1 MKTKSLECFFRSI
14 CLLASAL
21 LLGAAATPAQTASP
35 DVGLVTSLAGAAT
48 YWNQEEQKK
57 PAPVRALM
65 KVRRGDRL
73 KLAGAA
79 ALTLLYF
86 ASGRQE
92 TWKGPVTLMVGDLES
107 VAAKDQKPLPQP
119 EVRILPTKV
128 TKRIEG
134 APLPLPRSSTTYSG
148 VIHTMAPR
156 GAPSERVK
164 TAAPLSEEA
173 RAKIKEAERI
183 YQDLKT
189 RAAADDVTPELYFLG
204 VLADYRQYPEM
215 DKILAAMLQK
225 QPGDATLE
233 ELKAW
238 LRSQP

>member
-1 MKTKSLECFFRSI
+1 MKTKMVACFFRSI
-14 CLLASAL
+14 CLLASGL
-21 LLGAAATPAQTASP
+21 LLGAVATPAQTASP
-35 DVGLVTSLAGAAT
+35 DVGLVTNLAGAVT

-57 PAPVRALM
+57 PAPAQALM

-107 VAAKDQKPLPQP
+107 VAAKGQKPLPQP

-134 APLPLPRSSTTYSG
+134 APRPLPRSRTRYSG
-148 VIHTMAPR
+148 VIQTMAPR
-156 GAPSERVK
+156 GAPADRVK
-164 TAAPLSEEA
+164 AAAPLSEDA

-183 YQDLKT
+183 YQDLKK
-189 RAAADDVTPELYFLG
+189 RAAADDLTPELYFLG
-204 VLADYRQYPEM
+204 VLADYQQYPEM
-215 DKILAAMLQK
+215 DKILEAMLQK

-233 ELKAW
+233 ELRVW
-238 LRSQP
+238 VRSRP